1 MASTVDICNG
11 ALNQLGATTILSL
24 TEDSK
29 NARLCNSR
37 FNQVR
42 DAVFR
47 SHPWNSLQ
55 KRVELAADTTAPAWG
70 FSYAYTLPADCL
82 RLLRILDYDSDY
94 KVEGRKILSNTSS
107 MKILYIGRITDPNEY
122 DESLRETLSAALGAD
137 IAFAVTS
144 NNQTASNMYNLFQ
157 DKLKDARFID
167 STEGQNIDQDL
178 GMADQ
183 IDAGTFI
190 NSRF

>member
-1 MASTVDICNG
+1 MASIVGICNG

-37 FNQVR
+37 FTQVR
-42 DAVFR
+42 DALFR
-47 SHPWNSLQ
+47 THPWNCLQ
-55 KRVELAADTTAPAWG
+55 KRIQIAADSTAPAWG
-70 FSYAYTLPADCL
+70 FTFAYTLPADCL
-82 RLLRILDYDSDY
+82 RLLKILDYDSNY
-94 KVEGRKILSNTSS
+94 KVEGRKVLSNTET
-107 MKILYIGRITDPNEY
+107 MKILYVSRVIDPNEY
-122 DESLRETLSAALGAD
+122 DELLRETLSASLSAD

-144 NNQTASNMYNLFQ
+144 NNTTSQNMYQLYQ
-157 DKLKDARFID
+157 EKLRDARFVD
-167 STEGQNIDQDL
+167 STEGQNVDQDL
-178 GMADQ
+178 GMADV

>member
-37 FNQVR
+37 FTQVR

-47 SHPWNSLQ
+47 SHPWNCLQ

-70 FSYAYTLPADCL
+70 FSFAYTFPADCL
-82 RLLRILDYDSDY
+82 RLLRILDYDSNY

-183 IDAGTFI
+183 IDASTFI

>member
-37 FNQVR
+37 YTQVR
-42 DAVFR
+42 DGLFR
-47 SHPWNSLQ
+47 THPWNCLQ
-55 KRVELAADTTAPAWG
+55 KRIELAADTTAPAWG

-82 RLLRILDYDSDY
+82 RLLRILDYDSNY

-107 MKILYIGRITDPNEY
+107 MKILYIGRITDPTEY
-122 DESLRETLSAALGAD
+122 DELLRETLSASLAAD

-144 NNQTASNMYNLFQ
+144 NNTTANNMYNLFQ
-157 DKLKDARFID
+157 DKLRDARFVD

-178 GMADQ
+178 GMSDQ